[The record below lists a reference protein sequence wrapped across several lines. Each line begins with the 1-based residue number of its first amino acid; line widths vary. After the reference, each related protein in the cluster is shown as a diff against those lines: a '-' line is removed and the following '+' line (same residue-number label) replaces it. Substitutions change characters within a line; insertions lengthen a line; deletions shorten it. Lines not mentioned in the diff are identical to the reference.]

1 MSLPSPDALIT
12 LLQELGWLAIPA
24 CLVLMTVSAVVPIP
38 AELPAMLNG
47 AVLGLWTGS
56 AVTWCGAM
64 CGAWISFRGAGWLH
78 KRFGQRW
85 LGARGQERVAALGQG
100 TGVVELIVLRLTPI
114 VAFHLVNYA
123 AGIARIPAGRF
134 LWTTALGIVPGVFA
148 FTASGMAVAHWMS
161 HPAVKW
167 GALVFVIVLVGWRLR
182 RRG

>member
-1 MSLPSPDALIT
+1 MNLPSPDALIVV
-12 LLQELGWLAIPA
+12 LQDLGWLAVPA
-24 CLVLMTVSAVVPIP
+24 CLVLMTVSAVIPIP

-47 AVLGLWTGS
+47 AVLGLWAGS

-64 CGAWISFRGAGWLH
+64 LGAWISFRGAVWLH
-78 KRFGQRW
+78 ERFGPRW
-85 LGARGQERVAALGQG
+85 LGSRGQARVAALGQG
-100 TGVVELIVLRLTPI
+100 TGVAELIVLRLTPI

-123 AGIARIPAGRF
+123 AGVARIPEGRF

-182 RRG
+182 RRS